1 MEGVQKHYQHID
13 VREEGKANSFS
24 LGQSLWIGNEEFE
37 DLDKIIARHINPTA
51 SHSRDILSFKYF
63 RTDKDGGSKTKC
75 EAMRVSEKR
84 ANPAKIQYF
93 FSASKELSG
102 KFMLTY
108 MPRDKVRHEFVTVT
122 PDGFRFRRQNFESL
136 LGLMKWF
143 KVG

>member
-37 DLDKIIARHINPTA
+37 DLDKIIARHIYPTA

-63 RTDKDGGSKTKC
+63 RTDTDGGSKTKC
-75 EAMRVSEKR
+75 EAMIVSEKR

-108 MPRDKVRHEFVTVT
+108 MPRDKVRHEFITVT
-122 PDGFRFRRQNFESL
+122 PDGSDLGDRILSL